1 MSSTVDQR
9 MIDGFCISAVRMSR
23 DRLSAIAEPLSD
35 EDGRSYIV
43 SNSLLDRNCRIVI
56 CYDEH
61 GDMAGGLLISP
72 NVAIVQCGSGSDVD
86 HVDRDVLEN
95 ICGYTIVSE
104 DVLRSSK
111 VFVHRVIDVN
121 SNVGMLIDMLFR
133 ENLS

>member
-1 MSSTVDQR
+1 MSSIIDQR
-9 MIDGFCISAVRMSR
+9 VIDGFCISAVRMSR

-43 SNSLLDRNCRIVI
+43 SNSILDRNCRIVI
-56 CYDEH
+56 CYDEN
-61 GDMAGGLLISP
+61 GDMTGGLLISP
-72 NVAIVQCGSGSDVD
+72 NVAVVQCGFDVNQI
-86 HVDRDVLEN
+86 DRDVLEN

-121 SNVGMLIDMLFR
+121 SNVGVLIDMLFR
-133 ENLS
+133 EYLS

>member
-1 MSSTVDQR
+1 MSSIIDQR
-9 MIDGFCISAVRMSR
+9 VIDGFCISAVRMSR

-43 SNSLLDRNCRIVI
+43 SNSILDRNCRIVI

-61 GDMAGGLLISP
+61 GDMTGGLLISP
-72 NVAIVQCGSGSDVD
+72 NVAVVQCGSDVNQI
-86 HVDRDVLEN
+86 DRDVLEN

-121 SNVGMLIDMLFR
+121 SNVGVLIDMLFR
-133 ENLS
+133 EYLS